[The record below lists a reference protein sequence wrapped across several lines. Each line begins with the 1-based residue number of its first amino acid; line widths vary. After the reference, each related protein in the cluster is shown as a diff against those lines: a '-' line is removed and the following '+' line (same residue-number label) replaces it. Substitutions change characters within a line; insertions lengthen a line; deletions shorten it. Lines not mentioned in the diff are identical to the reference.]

1 MVPWQRTLLFAAVA
15 VVVAVLLWLAL
26 RGLVALISK
35 RPPNLGAEE
44 GRLAPCPAMP
54 NCVSTQGVDERHRID
69 PIPYA
74 TSTGEARD
82 RIMRILRSMPRTRII
97 TDTPTYVYAEV
108 RTAFLGHVDDVE
120 FTFDE
125 QARVI
130 HFRSGSRLPYWDQGV
145 NRRRMEAIRAAFES
159 AE

>member
-1 MVPWQRTLLFAAVA
+1 MVPWQRTLLFAAIA
-15 VVVAVLLWLAL
+15 LVVAMLLWLAL

-35 RPPNLGAEE
+35 RPPNLGVKD

-54 NCVSTQGVDERHRID
+54 NCVSTQGEDERHRID
-69 PIPYA
+69 PIPYE

-82 RIMRILRSMPRTRII
+82 RIVRILRSMPRTRII
-97 TDTPTYVYAEV
+97 TDMPTYVYAEV

-125 QARVI
+125 NAGVI